1 MAIYLPAS
9 AEEQTAVL
17 DELTPREIVA
27 ELDKH
32 VVGQADAKRA
42 VAIALRNRTRR
53 QKLPAEMAD
62 DVMPKNIIMIGPT
75 GVGKTEIARRLAKL
89 ANSPFLKVEA
99 SKFTE
104 VGYVGRDVESMIR
117 DLIEIAI
124 EMIREEKLEDVADK
138 AELNAE
144 ERLLDILLPPPT
156 PRTADP
162 NPSGGLVL
170 EGTTSSSS
178 GDSSSRTR
186 EKLRQQLRE
195 GKLDERTVEI
205 DVRERNFP
213 SFEIISNQGVEE
225 MDVNLKDMLPNLFG
239 QRTKKRKMKVD
250 EAFEYLIQ
258 EEEQRLIDMDQVTR
272 TAIDRV
278 EDSGIIFLD
287 EIDKIAG
294 RESGHGPDVSREGVQ
309 RDILPIVEGTT
320 VNTRYG
326 MVRTDHILFIAA
338 GAFHVSKPSDLIP
351 ELQGRFPIRVE
362 LQSLTMEDFIRILTE
377 PKSSL
382 VKQYIALLETEGVK
396 LEFTPDS
403 LEEIARFAFRVN
415 EGTENI
421 GARRLHTIMER
432 VLDEISFSAPE
443 KKGEQF
449 RVDAEYVRKTLVD
462 IVKDQDLSRYIL

>member
-1 MAIYLPAS
+1 MAIYLPPT
-9 AEEQTAVL
+9 AEEEQLVL
-17 DELTPREIVA
+17 DELTPREIVG
-27 ELDKH
+27 ELDKY
-32 VVGQADAKRA
+32 VVGQAAAKRA
-42 VAIALRNRTRR
+42 VAIALRNRMRR
-53 QKLPAEMAD
+53 QKLAPDLAEEII
-62 DVMPKNIIMIGPT
+62 PKNIIMIGPT

-89 ANSPFLKVEA
+89 TNSPFLKVEA

-117 DLIEIAI
+117 DLTEIAI
-124 EMIREEKLEDVADK
+124 DMVREEKLEDVSDK

-144 ERLLDILLPPPT
+144 ERLLDLLLPT
-156 PRTADP
+156 PASGRAG
-162 NPSGGLVL
+162 SGGGDGGSGVVI
-170 EGTTSSSS
+170 EGSSLTE
-178 GDSSSRTR
+178 SSSRTR

-195 GKLDERTVEI
+195 GRLDDRMVEL
-205 DVRERNFP
+205 DVREKSFP
-213 SFEIISNQGVEE
+213 AFEIVSNQGVEE
-225 MDVNLKDMLPNLFG
+225 MDINIKDMLPNIFG
-239 QRTKKRKMKVD
+239 QRTKKRKMKVS
-250 EAFEYLIQ
+250 EAFDYLIQ

-272 TAIDRV
+272 MAIERV
-278 EDSGIIFLD
+278 ENSGIIFLD

-326 MVRTDHILFIAA
+326 MVRTDHILFVAA

-362 LQSLTMEDFIRILTE
+362 LQSLTMEDFIKILTE

-382 VKQYIALLETEGVK
+382 VKQYTALLETENVK
-396 LEFTPDS
+396 LEFTRDA
-403 LEEIARFAFRVN
+403 LDEIAHFAFRVN

-432 VLDEISFSAPE
+432 VLDEISFEAPDR
-443 KKGEQF
+443 KGQNF
-449 RVDAEYVRKTLVD
+449 TVDADYVRKSLVD